1 MSKKRKVGEMLL
13 EAGLIDEFQLKTA
26 LNQQKQWGRPLGV
39 TLVEMGF
46 VCEPEVTRVLSE
58 QLHLR
63 IIDLDA
69 KIVAPEVVELVPQEI
84 ASKEHC
90 MPLAVQGEGSTK
102 DLYVGMSD
110 PTNLGAVDDIGF
122 RTGYKICPVLV
133 GDQQLETLIDRSYRV
148 GNIHNRWTQITPEDI
163 RGPGTGTREPR
174 CEADAQ
180 PLEPREQPPVAPAD
194 EPELVLTAPADE
206 PEPLLTTSADEP
218 QDSFMNRMQTLTD
231 AISARNPESQGC
243 ALQALIQLLISRGM
257 IDSDELL
264 RAIETIAAARK

>member
-1 MSKKRKVGEMLL
+1 MSKKRKVGDMLL

-26 LNQQKQWGRPLGV
+26 LHQQKQWGRPLGV

-69 KIVAPEVVELVPQEI
+69 KIVAPEVAELVPQEI

-133 GDQQLETLIDRSYRV
+133 GDQQLEKLIDRSYRV

-163 RGPGTGTREPR
+163 REPGTGTRGPR
-174 CEADAQ
+174 CEADPQ
-180 PLEPREQPPVAPAD
+180 PLEPRDQPPVAPAD
-194 EPELVLTAPADE
+194 EPELVLTAP
-206 PEPLLTTSADEP
+206 ADEP